1 MEQLLNCIQ
10 PALILASDRMIEMVD
25 RVIERN
31 IMDRNGDSRHH
42 MFAWFYGMSQQASLN
57 HQAGL

>member
-1 MEQLLNCIQ
+1 MEQLLNSIQ

-31 IMDRNGDSRHH
+31 IMARRGDSRHN
-42 MFAWFYGMSQQASLN
+42 MLAWFYGMSQQASLN